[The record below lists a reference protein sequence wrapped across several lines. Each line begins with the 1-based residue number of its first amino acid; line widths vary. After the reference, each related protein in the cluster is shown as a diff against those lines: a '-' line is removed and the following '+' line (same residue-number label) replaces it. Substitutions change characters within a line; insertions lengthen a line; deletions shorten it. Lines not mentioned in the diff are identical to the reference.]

1 MERDERIGRGSTQVL
16 HSRLSGGGGL
26 RLGRTLVDAKLMARS
41 GLDEVNLRRARRAFR
56 ERWRRAP
63 GAEKLRLV
71 EGGTAARFAFVV
83 ETLRSAWSPE
93 VWGLWL
99 RYLEHTEAEIDEMVA
114 GEYPI
119 SPYMVRVSSAL
130 LGMKVD
136 FLTAGCWPT
145 GDHLGPDIDACPQFS
160 VTNA

>member
-1 MERDERIGRGSTQVL
+1 M

-83 ETLRSAWSPE
+83 ETLRSAWSPD

-119 SPYMVRVSSAL
+119 SPYMVRLISAL
-130 LGMKVD
+130 LGVKVD
-136 FLTAGCWPT
+136 FLTAGCWPA
-145 GDHLGPDIDACPQFS
+145 GDHLGPDIDACPHFS
-160 VTNA
+160 ATHA

>member
-1 MERDERIGRGSTQVL
+1 MF
-16 HSRLSGGGGL
+16 HSRLSGGVGL

-63 GAEKLRLV
+63 GAEKLRLA
-71 EGGTAARFAFVV
+71 EGGMVARFAFVV
-83 ETLRSAWSPE
+83 ETLRSVWSPE
-93 VWGLWL
+93 AWGVWLG
-99 RYLEHTEAEIDEMVA
+99 YLEHTEAEIDEMLA
-114 GEYPI
+114 GDYPI

-130 LGMKVD
+130 LGVKVD

-145 GDHLGPDIDACPQFS
+145 GDYRGPDIDACPQFS
-160 VTNA
+160 VNNA

>member
-1 MERDERIGRGSTQVL
+1 ML
-16 HSRLSGGGGL
+16 HSRLSGGSGL

-83 ETLRSAWSPE
+83 DTLRSAWSPE